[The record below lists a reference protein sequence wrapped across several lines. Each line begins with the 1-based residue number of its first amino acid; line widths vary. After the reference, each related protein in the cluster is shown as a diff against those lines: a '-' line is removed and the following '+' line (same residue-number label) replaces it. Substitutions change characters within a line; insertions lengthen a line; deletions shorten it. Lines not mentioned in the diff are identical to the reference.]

1 MSNNFSNVVTEIKKQ
16 FSAKYPNVHLNFS
29 DEDDD
34 YNFSINNRELYYSDD
49 FQLFVFKIKQK
60 LWEQNIHN
68 IYFILDN
75 HKPISLPKNPL
86 KIDTIVEEA
95 VG

>member
-1 MSNNFSNVVTEIKKQ
+1 MNNNFSGVITEIKKQ
-16 FSAKYPNVHLNFS
+16 LSVKYPNVRLNVS
-29 DEDDD
+29 NEDED
-34 YNFSINNRELYYSDD
+34 YNFSIDNRELYYSDD
-49 FQLFVFKIKQK
+49 FQLFVFKLKQR

-75 HKPISLPKNPL
+75 QKPISLPKNPL